1 MSEVKDEALMIV
13 GKQIDDKLQ
22 IFEEKIKGGFDV
34 SDIKADV
41 QALTTKYAEMTLTK
55 DAIEKLSGQMDA
67 IQAAQK
73 SQGDRMQARKSFTE
87 VAQGLITEKSAQFE
101 QLKTRDRN
109 RFRFDIEDGQSHI
122 VSKAVGTVTLSNVT
136 GALPT
141 SMGQLV
147 DPLSRKLH
155 IRSLIPNS
163 PMTAATYSYPVVV
176 DGEGAVAI
184 QTEGSAKAQTDVDV
198 TYEMRSP
205 VEIAHFQRHSE
216 QVLQDIPFLLSFV
229 SNRMVEQLLNKEDNE
244 ILLGAGGSNRLSG
257 ILTGATAYAPTGSA
271 NVSTANRYSYLFN
284 AISQLAQ
291 ADVSPNGILINPYAY
306 YEMLQIRTTA
316 LEYTAPVAGI
326 TFANDTLRFAG
337 VPVYQSTAM
346 ATNSFCV
353 GDWMEA
359 DFLTRSGITVDLS
372 REDADNFTKNL
383 VTVRVEERVGLAVYR
398 PTSFI
403 YGSFDDIAS

>member
-1 MSEVKDEALMIV
+1 MSEVKDEALKIV
-13 GKQIDDKLQ
+13 EKQIDDKLVA
-22 IFEEKIKGGFDV
+22 FEEKVKAGFDT
-34 SDIKADV
+34 SDIKLEV
-41 QALTTKYAEMTLTK
+41 QNLTTKFAEMTLTK

-73 SQGDRMQARKSFTE
+73 SQGDRMQANKTFTQ
-87 VAQGLITEKSAQFE
+87 VAQELITEKSAQFE

-109 RFRFDIEDGQSHI
+109 RFRFDVEDGQAHI
-122 VSKAVGTVTLSNVT
+122 VSKTVGTVTLSNVS

-141 SMGQLV
+141 QMGQLV
-147 DPLSRKLH
+147 APLSRKLH

-176 DGEGAVAI
+176 DGEGTVGI
-184 QTEGSAKAQTDVDV
+184 QTEGSSKSQTDVDV
-198 TYEMRSP
+198 IYELRNP

-284 AISQLAQ
+284 SISQLAQ
-291 ADVSPNGILINPYAY
+291 ADVSPNGILVNPYAY
-306 YEMLQIRTTA
+306 YEMLQIVDSNRA
-316 LEYTAPVAGI
+316 YTAPVAGI
-326 TFANDTLRFAG
+326 VFANDTLRFAG

>member
-1 MSEVKDEALMIV
+1 MSEVKDEALKIV
-13 GKQIDDKLQ
+13 EKQIDDKLQ

-73 SQGDRMQARKSFTE
+73 SQGDRMQARKTFTE
-87 VAQGLITEKSAQFE
+87 VAQGLISDKQSQFE
-101 QLKTRDRN
+101 ALKTRDRN

-122 VSKAVGTVTLSNVT
+122 VSKAVGTVTLANVT
-136 GALPT
+136 GDLPT
-141 SMGQLV
+141 QMGQLV
-147 DPLSRKLH
+147 APLSRKLH

-176 DGEGAVAI
+176 DGEGSVTI
-184 QTEGSAKAQTDVDV
+184 QTEGSAKGQTDVDV

-229 SNRMVEQLLNKEDNE
+229 SNRMVEQLLIKEDSE

-271 NVSTANRYSYLFN
+271 NVSTANRYNYVFN
-284 AISQLAQ
+284 SISLLAQ
-291 ADVSPNGILINPYAY
+291 ADVSPNGILVNPHSY
-306 YEMLQIRTTA
+306 YEMLQIVDTNKA
-316 LEYTAPVAGI
+316 YTAPIAGL

-346 ATNSFCV
+346 ATNAFCV